1 MRKELSEWLSK
12 IVRQRRTKRRLRKTR
27 ETIEEVNHRLQIR
40 EWDDNLY
47 IALDNQPL
55 LAYEDISANTS
66 ISGVTICDMLSAAR
80 NNMANYLL
88 EKR

>member
-1 MRKELSEWLSK
+1 MRKELSEWLSQ
-12 IVRQRRTKRRLRKTR
+12 IVRQRRAKRRLRKTR
-27 ETIEEVNHRLQIR
+27 ETIEEVNHRLQVR
-40 EWDDNLY
+40 EWDDSLY
-47 IALDNQPL
+47 IALDGQPL

-66 ISGVTICDMLSAAR
+66 ESGITICDMLSAAR